1 MSWPATT
8 RITLRLRA
16 VSTASA
22 ALGLVAVIVA
32 VGALFPA
39 VGHTIGKLDVP
50 TSVARL
56 LGGADYGT
64 ITGWFR
70 SEIAVIY
77 APLVI
82 GALAITAASAA
93 TAGEEEDRILA
104 LVLAHPIR
112 RSSLLLAKAAAVAV
126 IVVVIAFAVWVG
138 MVVGVAVGGGG
149 ITTAHITAL
158 ALQLGFFGFAT
169 GALALALGGATGL
182 RSLASGGA
190 AAVAI
195 LGWLVNS
202 FAPLV
207 GPIAWLKYLT
217 LFYYYA
223 GHDPLARGVG
233 VSGLVVL
240 GLATLVLAAVGVVGF
255 DRRDLRA

>member
-1 MSWPATT
+1 MSWPTT
-8 RITLRLRA
+8 RLTLRLRLT
-16 VSTASA
+16 STVSA
-22 ALGLVAVIVA
+22 AVGLVAVMLM

-39 VGHTIGKLDVP
+39 VGHTIGKLNIP
-50 TSVARL
+50 SSVANL

-82 GALAITAASAA
+82 AALAITAASGA
-93 TAGEEEDRILA
+93 TAGEEEDRTLA

-112 RSSLLLAKAAAVAV
+112 RSRLVVAKASAVAL
-126 IVVVIAFAVWVG
+126 IVLAIAFAVWVG
-138 MVVGVAVGGGG
+138 LLLGVAVGGGG
-149 ITTAHITAL
+149 ISFGHISAL
-158 ALQLGFFGFAT
+158 AVQLAFFGLAI
-169 GALALALGGATGL
+169 GAVALALGAGTG
-182 RSLASGGA
+182 RRGVANGVA

-207 GPIAWLKYLT
+207 GAIAWLKYLS

-223 GHDPLARGVG
+223 GHDPLTRGVG
-233 VSGLVVL
+233 VTGLVVL
-240 GLATLVLAAVGVVGF
+240 GFVALALTATAVLSF